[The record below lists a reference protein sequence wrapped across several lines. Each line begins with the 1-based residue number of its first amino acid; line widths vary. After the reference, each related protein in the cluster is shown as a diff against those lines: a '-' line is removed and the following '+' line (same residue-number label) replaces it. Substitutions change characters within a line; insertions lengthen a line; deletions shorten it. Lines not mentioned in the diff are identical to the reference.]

1 MSKEERRDEFER
13 IISEANEA
21 KDRLARVADKL
32 EELGY
37 TRKAKSCFG
46 NLTTNPPRRLRG
58 QEETYGGRSLH
69 TERKHDLR

>member
-37 TRKAKSCFG
+37 TRKAKACMTLVYKIEAWQNSG
-46 NLTTNPPRRLRG
+46 T
-58 QEETYGGRSLH
+58 
-69 TERKHDLR
+69 